1 MPELF
6 LGDST
11 LVVLAVLGPEH
22 DVRFGVEGQQLKFRS
37 FEAVEHRIAESPNEW
52 DFDVLN

>member
-1 MPELF
+1 V
-6 LGDST
+6 GRT
-11 LVVLAVLGPEH
+11 IGH
-22 DVRFGVEGQQLKFRS
+22 IGVHRIHLKFRS

>member
-1 MPELF
+1 LQIRPVQL
-6 LGDST
+6 L
-11 LVVLAVLGPEH
+11 
-22 DVRFGVEGQQLKFRS
+22 LKFRS